1 MNKKDPE
8 VIIKRSDVF
17 ITIKKAVDI
26 FRLDP
31 NVDYV
36 QKKKDEQ
43 EKTQKELTD
52 RRDSMK
58 A

>member
-8 VIIKRSDVF
+8 VIIARRDVF
-17 ITIKKAVDI
+17 ITIKKAVDT

-31 NVDYV
+31 KVDYV
-36 QKKKDEQ
+36 QKQKDEK
-43 EKTQKELTD
+43 EKAQKELTE
-52 RRDSMK
+52 RRDAMR

>member
-17 ITIKKAVDI
+17 ITIKKAVDT

-36 QKKKDEQ
+36 QKNKDEQ
-43 EKTQKELTD
+43 EKAQKELTD

>member
-17 ITIKKAVDI
+17 ITIKKAVDT

-43 EKTQKELTD
+43 EKAQKELTD

>member
-17 ITIKKAVDI
+17 ITIKKAVDT

>member
-17 ITIKKAVDI
+17 ITIKKAVDT

-36 QKKKDEQ
+36 LKKKDEQ

>member
-17 ITIKKAVDI
+17 ITIKKAVDT

-36 QKKKDEQ
+36 QEKKDEQ
-43 EKTQKELTD
+43 EKAQKELTD
-52 RRDSMK
+52 RRDTMK

>member
-17 ITIKKAVDI
+17 ITIKKAVDT

-52 RRDSMK
+52 RRNTMK

>member
-17 ITIKKAVDI
+17 ITIKKAVDT

-31 NVDYV
+31 NVEYV

-43 EKTQKELTD
+43 EKAQKELTD
-52 RRDSMK
+52 RRDTMK

>member
-17 ITIKKAVDI
+17 ITIKKAVDT

-52 RRDSMK
+52 RRDTMK

>member
-17 ITIKKAVDI
+17 ITIKKAVDT

-43 EKTQKELTD
+43 EKAQKELTD
-52 RRDSMK
+52 RRDTMK